1 MRIDMT
7 NKEYTRM
14 MIEKMTVDYKNRGG
28 VVTKIPSSKSQYK
41 YVKNTHGCVSG
52 RTGWFEVK

>member
-1 MRIDMT
+1 ML
-7 NKEYTRM
+7 NKEHTRM

-41 YVKNTHGCVSG
+41 YVKNTHGFVSG
-52 RTGWFEVK
+52 RVGWFEMK